1 MVAISF
7 KMNLEHIIYRNQQ
20 YRSCWYE
27 KSQIKVHRESDR
39 IPAQNETLP
48 GADRLCNT
56 PNWSLRLHRFQPQI
70 TTFHIIL
77 KN

>member
-1 MVAISF
+1 
-7 KMNLEHIIYRNQQ
+7 MNLGYIIYRNQQ

-27 KSQIKVHRESDR
+27 KSQSKVQPESDR

-56 PNWSLRLHRFQPQI
+56 PNWSLRLHRFPTADNNFSHYI
-70 TTFHIIL
+70 ENL
-77 KN
+77 DSSKM